1 MHKEWLEFAAMDLDS
16 AQFLLGMRP
25 VPVEIICYHCEQA
38 AEKLLKAVLVAAD
51 VEPPKTHDLI
61 QLCKKCA
68 ELDEEYEALADSCIE
83 LSPYGVQVRYSC
95 PATTERNGGSS
106 ERSSEGCKTRERC
119 QPPFSRC
126 LGSGKKRRTGAS
138 IKISKAG
145 AALRKQS
152 RPMDQSIGKHGINLR
167 FPML

>member
-68 ELDEEYEALADSCIE
+68 ELDEELKLWQTPAL
-83 LSPYGVQVRYSC
+83 
-95 PATTERNGGSS
+95 N
-106 ERSSEGCKTRERC
+106 
-119 QPPFSRC
+119 SRRMAC
-126 LGSGKKRRTGAS
+126 RF
-138 IKISKAG
+138 
-145 AALRKQS
+145 
-152 RPMDQSIGKHGINLR
+152 GIH
-167 FPML
+167 PIWI

>member
-68 ELDEEYEALADSCIE
+68 ELDEEYEALADACIE
-83 LSPYGVQVRYSC
+83 LSPYGVQVRYPSNLDLNEDDMQC
-95 PATTERNGGSS
+95 ALNMCRRIDAAVRGKLAEK
-106 ERSSEGCKTRERC
+106 EE
-119 QPPFSRC
+119 Q
-126 LGSGKKRRTGAS
+126 KKRRTKPPHSVVRRLFAF
-138 IKISKAG
+138 
-145 AALRKQS
+145 
-152 RPMDQSIGKHGINLR
+152 IGGDERFLFGIL
-167 FPML
+167 

>member
-61 QLCKKCA
+61 QLCKKCT
-68 ELDEEYEALADSCIE
+68 ELDEEYETLADACIE
-83 LSPYGVQVRYSC
+83 LSPYGVQVRYPSNLDLNEDDMQC
-95 PATTERNGGSS
+95 ALNMWRRIDAAVREKLTEK
-106 ERSSEGCKTRERC
+106 EE
-119 QPPFSRC
+119 Q
-126 LGSGKKRRTGAS
+126 
-138 IKISKAG
+138 
-145 AALRKQS
+145 
-152 RPMDQSIGKHGINLR
+152 
-167 FPML
+167 

>member
-68 ELDEEYEALADSCIE
+68 ELDEEYEALADACIE
-83 LSPYGVQVRYSC
+83 LSPYGVQVRYPSNLDLNEDDMQC
-95 PATTERNGGSS
+95 ALNMCRCIDAAVCDVTRSVSKMTEIERRGGK
-106 ERSSEGCKTRERC
+106 RWDKPKKVGK
-119 QPPFSRC
+119 SRDC
-126 LGSGKKRRTGAS
+126 RGGK
-138 IKISKAG
+138 
-145 AALRKQS
+145 
-152 RPMDQSIGKHGINLR
+152 
-167 FPML
+167 F